1 VNFEIICSA
10 PAILNKEEM
19 DDDDDDD
26 DDDDEFLMPD
36 MSLVETLNRYPSY
49 MPSKEKP

>member
-1 VNFEIICSA
+1 MNFEIICSA
-10 PAILNKEEM
+10 LAILNKEEM
-19 DDDDDDD
+19 DDDDDD
-26 DDDDEFLMPD
+26 ELLMPD